1 MKRALFHF
9 YRRALFAAALVL
21 LPLAAVAQE
30 SALSPQVLQR
40 FEQMLEQNP
49 AYGAAFDKV
58 YQHYLEGE
66 GLDALDRHWLEA
78 AKAEGKASSFRTL
91 RGLLALRRGQVA
103 LARDAFKTAAEQD
116 PKNHQAWM
124 ALADLEASEG
134 KMAEAVEAYR
144 KALELELPAVVRPEA
159 YRKLARSQQRALDA
173 AGALET
179 LKKMAAEFPDDPFAL
194 EEAGQ
199 AMLEAEAYPEA
210 EETFAKL
217 RDLVKNDPQAR
228 ASATL
233 RLGELAEARED
244 LDKAL
249 GIYES
254 LLPETS
260 EDSWVRRTV
269 RGRIED
275 VFRRRDDLPG
285 LAAYYLKR
293 LETHKRE
300 ADTMTALAEV
310 LRQLGRTGEA
320 LEWTQKAA
328 ELSPDR
334 PELQLALARQLMRAD
349 SPDAARKAGDVLA
362 VLRKKWP
369 QREDYIEAHGE
380 ALWSLFE
387 KSKNPEDRAKALEAW
402 NALAPGERPSPQA
415 LARLGELLRR
425 HHADEEGVAA
435 LRKAVEAAPD
445 QADLRE
451 NLAGYLVQLERGEEA
466 RQVLDGLVE
475 GSRSTAANW
484 LRLARDRQRYDTDE
498 RALQA
503 VEKGLELEKGNFE
516 LLGLKAS
523 LLADAKKWDEAIAL
537 YPEVVAA
544 APNSYFKEDA
554 ERRHIALLRQ
564 AGRLEAFRNG
574 LHGRLQKG
582 DALDETDTRLL
593 LRSALETGAD
603 DIALEALAHG
613 KERYPESSLL
623 AQLEVQY
630 QRRIKSVDGQVA
642 ALKRLI
648 ALEPKRKQDWMRD
661 MAQVLRAADR
671 APEALKVAEQMAEAF
686 PASADA
692 LQLAADL
699 HFSMGEAELGIEKLR
714 RAVRL
719 SEHPNDLRLR
729 LATVYFEQGKPDQAL
744 RMYEEAFESEEEF
757 NARLGLIRPMAEG
770 YSRAGR
776 LSELIERFQQRQRG
790 ERGTAR
796 YSLYLAEIY
805 RQTED
810 YDSARRELSKVLAA
824 KGEDAALLK
833 QLIFMASVEGDTQE
847 EARYYRQLAGLEP
860 SARNAASLVRAL
872 LESGESEEAL
882 AELKE
887 HGALL
892 EAEPEELYDLLD
904 LADDEEIIAELIRM
918 VEAGLAKGD
927 PAQGRLMLA
936 EALLRLQ
943 RSKEAEAYLW
953 QIWELPEPDP
963 SQAPASAAPKASAA
977 LVPPS
982 ASTPVPL
989 VSGGTGRRA
998 VISGFVVA
1006 GQTGTASRSV
1016 QLSNLYYQARQ
1027 RFEMLQMP
1035 AAAMAQRYGR
1045 AYRSRSN
1052 QMSVLSGSP
1061 SRSGT
1066 GAGLE
1071 RYQALVYLGCLAQAG
1086 GREKEFVAELDR
1098 RLGAAKAGAD
1108 GRLKAY
1114 GVLDAP
1120 TLIFPA
1126 VEQYLETPSVRTSEM
1141 DQLSTYLLQRS
1152 MGGVLAA
1159 SQVDRLLPLL
1169 EKLSQ
1174 QQEQTDPVAR
1184 CYAALSQYQFYARYG
1199 RGEQRKQRVLKA
1211 LEDLD
1216 PGNPQHLQAAASAAM
1231 QLKDWERVEQF
1242 CQKMEQ
1248 DPQLAGQAQ
1257 GLQMALLQQWSA
1269 DESLRPR
1276 AAKLADGLLADL
1288 LAGLFAQKNIPA
1300 SWAPQADQAPG
1311 PNRLVPPQEFQQ
1323 LFALFSYFRA
1333 QNRTDVFRQIL
1344 KREREKAAKADG
1356 LLQTFPEI
1364 CALWW
1369 ESKRKESVELFASRL
1384 DGNAPEELRLMAAQM
1399 AGQAKEYARAHALLK
1414 PLLERSDAAGLEA
1427 RLQEASWLRLEKKKD
1442 EAAAL
1447 LTQLAKAKLPPE
1459 VAERVQ
1465 NELSNA
1471 GLQELSNTLRAGAG
1485 GRRGGAPRSR
1495 EQELYRQLQE
1505 FSQAKEWKKAVDL
1518 ARRILATNPLPA
1530 FRTQNTGTR
1539 SQALQLLREQ
1549 GELKPYVEGL
1559 EGELKKSPGSLR
1571 LHLLLA
1577 EGLEM
1582 QDSGRSAELLKKI
1595 AALRPKDAELRRMLA
1610 RKMMDRNL
1618 NADAREIYLQLMK
1631 EQPVWMLQQENYQLI
1646 RLYKEDK
1653 RLPELA
1659 RLAMGLPIS
1668 GNSSAANL
1676 QGVLQNIGQELAR
1689 SGDKELA
1696 CEVYRRCEVLYPGAS
1711 DARQRRLAL
1720 LLELDKKDEVRQ
1732 ALLDLFVPTP
1742 FEPPLLFASQ
1752 PRQFR
1757 NTQWLLQVQNRNEET
1772 FLQAEQLVSLAGE
1785 AGLLP
1790 DLKQSLE
1797 KGEGAAAGAEGE
1809 ELVLKVSRILV
1820 LSELG
1825 EKPEAAALAWVAD
1838 PAHYPPNLQGQRFE
1852 ILRALAARLADRG
1865 PSREEGFRLLEQCR
1879 TVADENRQNY
1889 WQRMMVRRQLISL
1902 SEERGNRTVAG
1913 GYLQEA
1919 AQILQEQM
1927 ASQNN
1932 SLNES
1937 EAFSL
1942 LDAAIRNDQPEAA
1955 KSFAALIR
1963 QSPNVQRNRSYQRRL
1978 ERCESEL
1985 DLIAGSAA
1993 HPAAL
1998 AWALPPAQ
2006 EGGPA
2011 QVFWEIGVPD
2021 SDDNDSRP
2029 RYLLRGA
2036 EVKNLDRK
2044 FDIEVLYGENQE
2056 NMRRLFRIEKGP
2068 GRGTAAAALPKGAG
2082 WLRVLLYDRQRK
2094 DVVHVGQPV
2103 PVAVGGNALP
2113 GRPELRPT
2121 RDEDSDAEGKGS
2133 LRQHAAEEGL
2143 FPGSAAWAVET
2154 SGQSMVLA
2162 GGSVDLQPGRTYA
2175 QAAWIYA
2182 DSEGRNVS
2190 VGRRFLDA
2198 EGKVLNTSYAS
2209 VNTSETGRRWQ
2220 LHRQVLTWGNARND
2234 EIRIPENAKKMEWL
2248 IRAYGP
2254 FRMAGAEVVA
2264 FDREDAED

>member
-1 MKRALFHF
+1 MKRALFPF

-78 AKAEGKASSFRTL
+78 AKAEDKASAFRTL
-91 RGLLALRRGQVA
+91 RGLLAQRRGQVA
-103 LARDAFKTAAEQD
+103 LARDAFQTAAEQD

-134 KMAEAVEAYR
+134 KMAEAIEAYR

-210 EETFAKL
+210 EEIFTKL
-217 RDLVKNDPQAR
+217 KDLVKNDPQAR

-233 RLGELAEARED
+233 RLGEVAEARED

-285 LAAYYLKR
+285 LAAYYQKR
-293 LETHKRE
+293 LESHKRE

-328 ELSPDR
+328 DLSPDR

-349 SPDAARKAGDVLA
+349 APDAARKAGEVLA
-362 VLRKKWP
+362 ALRKKWP
-369 QREDYIEAHGE
+369 QREEYIEAHGE

-387 KSKNPEDRAKALEAW
+387 KSKNPEDRAKAIEAW
-402 NALAPGERPSPQA
+402 NALAPAERPSPQA
-415 LARLGELLRR
+415 LARLGDLLRR
-425 HHADEEGVAA
+425 HQADEEGVAA

-466 RQVLDGLVE
+466 RKVLDGLVE
-475 GSRSTAANW
+475 GGRSTAANW
-484 LRLARDRQRYDTDE
+484 LRLARNRQRYDTEE

-537 YPEVVAA
+537 YPEVLAA

-564 AGRLEAFRNG
+564 AGRLETFRDG
-574 LHGRLQKG
+574 LHARLQKG
-582 DALDETDTRLL
+582 DALDETGTRLL
-593 LRSALETGAD
+593 LRSSLETGAD

-642 ALKRLI
+642 ALKRLVV
-648 ALEPKRKQDWMRD
+648 LEPKRKQDWMRE
-661 MAQVLRAADR
+661 MAQALRAADR
-671 APEALKVAEQMAEAF
+671 GPEALKVAEQMVQAF
-686 PASADA
+686 PVSPDA

-719 SEHPNDLRLR
+719 SERPNDLRLR
-729 LATVYFEQGKPDQAL
+729 LATVYFEQGRPDQAL

-833 QLIFMASVEGDTQE
+833 QLIYLASVEGDTQE

-860 SARNAASLVRAL
+860 GARNAASLVRAL

-892 EAEPEELYDLLD
+892 EAEPDELYDLLD
-904 LADDEEIIAELIRM
+904 LADDEEIVAELIRM
-918 VEAGLAKGD
+918 LEAGLAKGD
-927 PAQGRLMLA
+927 PAQTRLMLA
-936 EALLRLQ
+936 EALLRL
-943 RSKEAEAYLW
+943 RRNREAEACLW
-953 QIWELPEPDP
+953 QIWDLPEPDP
-963 SQAPASAAPKASAA
+963 AQAPAPKASAPPGSTFA
-977 LVPPS
+977 PVPS
-982 ASTPVPL
+982 AP
-989 VSGGTGRRA
+989 GRRA
-998 VISGFVVA
+998 VIAGYAVA
-1006 GQTGTASRSV
+1006 GQTGTARSV
-1016 QLSNLYYQARQ
+1016 LQLSGLFYQARQ
-1027 RFEMLQMP
+1027 RFEMLQVP

-1045 AYRSRSN
+1045 SYRSRSG
-1052 QMSVLSGSP
+1052 QGPLQGGYPAGSGM
-1061 SRSGT
+1061 
-1066 GAGLE
+1066 GAGFE

-1098 RLGAAKAGAD
+1098 RLDAAKAGAG
-1108 GRLKAY
+1108 GRIKAY

-1120 TLIFPA
+1120 TLVLPA
-1126 VEQYLETPSVRTSEM
+1126 VEQYLQTPSARTAEM
-1141 DQLSTYLLQRS
+1141 DQLSTYLLQRVMAGALQPS
-1152 MGGVLAA
+1152 LVN
-1159 SQVDRLLPLL
+1159 RLLPVL

-1174 QQEQTDPVAR
+1174 QQEQADPVAR
-1184 CYAALSQYQFYARYG
+1184 CYAALSQFQFYARYG
-1199 RGEQRKQRVLKA
+1199 RAEQGKQKVLKA
-1211 LEDLD
+1211 LEALD
-1216 PGNPQHLQAAASAAM
+1216 PANPQHLQAAASAAL
-1231 QLKDWERVEQF
+1231 QLKDWERLEQL
-1242 CQKMEQ
+1242 CQKMKQ
-1248 DPQLAGQAQ
+1248 DPQWAGQAK

-1276 AAKLADGLLADL
+1276 AAKLADSLLADL
-1288 LAGLFAQKNIPA
+1288 LAGLFAQKK
-1300 SWAPQADQAPG
+1300 APQNWTPQGNQAPG
-1311 PNRLVPPQEFQQ
+1311 PSRLVPPQEFQQ
-1323 LFALFSYFRA
+1323 LFALFSHFRS
-1333 QNRTDVFRQIL
+1333 QNRTDAFLQIL
-1344 KREREKAAKADG
+1344 KREQGKAAEAEDVLK
-1356 LLQTFPEI
+1356 TFPEI
-1364 CALWW
+1364 CVLWW
-1369 ESKRKESVELFASRL
+1369 ENKRKESVELFASRL
-1384 DGNAPEELRLMAAQM
+1384 GGNAPEELRLMAAQM

-1447 LTQLAKAKLPPE
+1447 LGQLAKAKLPPE

-1465 NELSNA
+1465 DELSNA
-1471 GLQELSNTLRAGAG
+1471 GLQELSNTLRTTAGP
-1485 GRRGGAPRSR
+1485 RRGGTPRNR

-1505 FSQAKEWKKAVDL
+1505 FSQAKEWKKAADL

-1530 FRTQNTGTR
+1530 FRTQNTGAR

-1577 EGLEM
+1577 ESLEI
-1582 QDSGRSAELLKKI
+1582 QDSARSAEVLKKI
-1595 AALRPKDAELRRMLA
+1595 AALRPKDAELRRMLG
-1610 RKMMDRNL
+1610 RKMVDRNL

-1659 RLAMGLPIS
+1659 RLAMDLPIS
-1668 GNSSAANL
+1668 GNSAANL

-1696 CEVYRRCEVLYPGAS
+1696 CEVYKRCEALYPGAS
-1711 DARQRRLAL
+1711 DVRQRRLAL
-1720 LLELDKKDEVRQ
+1720 LLELEKKEEVRQ
-1732 ALLDLFVPTP
+1732 AILNLFVPAP
-1742 FEPPLLFASQ
+1742 YEPPLLFASQ

-1757 NTQWLLQVQNRNEET
+1757 NAQWLLQVQNRNEET

-1785 AGLLP
+1785 AGILP
-1790 DLKQSLE
+1790 DLKKSLE
-1797 KGEGAAAGAEGE
+1797 KGGDGTGAEGE

-1825 EKPEAAALAWVAD
+1825 EKSGAEALAWVAD

-1852 ILRALAARLADRG
+1852 ILRALAGRLADRG
-1865 PSREEGFRLLEQCR
+1865 PSREDGFRLLEQCR
-1879 TVADENRQNY
+1879 TLADENRQNY

-1902 SEERGNRTVAG
+1902 SEERGDRTVAG

-1927 ASQNN
+1927 ATQNN

-1942 LDAAIRNDQPEAA
+1942 LDACIRNDQPEAA
-1955 KSFAALIR
+1955 KSLAALIR

-1978 ERCESEL
+1978 ERYESEL

-2006 EGGPA
+2006 DGGPA
-2011 QVFWEIGVPD
+2011 QVFWEIAVPD
-2021 SDDNDSRP
+2021 SDENDSRP

-2036 EVKNLDRK
+2036 EVKNLDKK

-2056 NMRRLFRIEKGP
+2056 NMRRLFKIEKGP

-2082 WLRVLLYDRQRK
+2082 WLRVLLYDRLRK
-2094 DVVHVGQPV
+2094 DVVHIGRPV
-2103 PVAVGGNALP
+2103 PVAVGGNALRGP
-2113 GRPELRPT
+2113 RELRPT
-2121 RDEDSDAEGKGS
+2121 QDEDSDAEGKGS
-2133 LRQHAAEEGL
+2133 LRQHAAEDGL
-2143 FPGSAAWAVET
+2143 FPGSPAWAVDPA
-2154 SGQSMVLA
+2154 GQSMVLA
-2162 GGSVDLQPGRTYA
+2162 GASVELEPGRTYA

-2182 DSEGRNVS
+2182 DSEGRNIS